1 VITAAYSDPLTIK
14 SATPTDVRVAVLG
27 AGRWGRNLVRNLYE
41 LGVLD
46 AVVDPRPEIRSEIE
60 ATYPKIAVLPEA
72 KDAFAS
78 DVDAVV
84 IATPAVTHAALA
96 LAAIQ
101 AGKDV
106 FVEKPFSLNVEEA
119 ERVVREAYAAER
131 VLMVG
136 HMLLYQPAIRWI
148 RRSLAEGLIGGL
160 IGLHQERLNLGTVR
174 TVENVLWSLGVH
186 DVAALLYLIGEEVIR
201 VTAWGQRALQED
213 IEDDMYLHLQFES
226 GVEGHLHSS
235 WLWPERRRRLSVVGT
250 EGMLVYDEE
259 EHAVILHRRRV
270 LGDLSV
276 EDRGAEVVFTGD
288 AEPLRAELEHLLD
301 CVRTRSTPIS
311 DGQSALRVIRV
322 LEQAS
327 TQLSLGSPLVRRG

>member
-1 VITAAYSDPLTIK
+1 MTSPVK
-14 SATPTDVRVAVLG
+14 TDVRVAVLG
-27 AGRWGRNLVRNLYE
+27 AGRWGRNLVRTMYE
-41 LGVLD
+41 LGALE

-78 DVDAVV
+78 GVDAVV

-96 LAAIQ
+96 LAAIK

-106 FVEKPFSLNVEEA
+106 FVEKPFSLNVHEA

-148 RRSLAEGLIGGL
+148 RRYVGGGRIGSL

-186 DVAALLYLIGEEVIR
+186 DVAALLYLIDEEVLR
-201 VTAWGQRALQED
+201 VTAWGQRALQEE

-226 GVEGHLHSS
+226 GVEGHLHAS

-250 EGMLVYDEE
+250 DAMLVYDEE
-259 EHAVILHRRRV
+259 EHVVILHRRHV
-270 LGDLSV
+270 LQDLSV
-276 EDRGAEVVFTGD
+276 EDLGTEVVFTGE
-288 AEPLRAELEHLLD
+288 AAPLRAELEHFLH
-301 CVRTRSTPIS
+301 CVATGETPDS
-311 DGQSALRVIRV
+311 DGASALRVLLV

-327 TQLSLGSPLVRRG
+327 TQLRLGSPTVAQ